1 MDIGGT
7 STRLAR
13 RVSSAGQSVAATVRR
28 HRPDYQI
35 ALYMGLLML
44 IGLIVMYAIG
54 PQRANFLNNVEN
66 TDFYTDSYF
75 FVKQTASLLLALAAF
90 ALMASIP
97 YRLIMKYAGK
107 VLLVAFAACA
117 LLLLLGNILGVE
129 QLTLCTKGACR
140 WFIVPGLG
148 TIQPA
153 EFLKFGVLLFVAGFL
168 GMRSQQGLVND
179 VNKTLIPVGMVAALS
194 MFFVIIMQKDMGTG
208 IALVAIL
215 VTMLVVSNI
224 SWRILG
230 MVFAG
235 LLVIGAMLIVMAP
248 HRMDRVAT
256 FFSGDNTSVDDPS
269 GYHISHAKIAI
280 GTGGFAGV
288 GIGNSIQ
295 ASGYL
300 PESINDSVFA
310 IMGETFGFIGLVG
323 VLCLFAALLL
333 RLLKVT
339 DHLVDMRLKLL
350 VAGVF
355 GWLGA
360 HVILNVAAMIGIFP
374 LTGITLPLLSFG
386 GTSMIF
392 IAAALGLA
400 FQLSRYTAFGSKLES
415 NRYEETK
422 NTSSRRGVGRTRN
435 ASRRRTS

>member
-1 MDIGGT
+1 MPQPWRSSRLGRRTADT
-7 STRLAR
+7 AQST
-13 RVSSAGQSVAATVRR
+13 AATVRR
-28 HRPDYQI
+28 HKPDYQI
-35 ALYMGLLML
+35 VLYMGLLML
-44 IGLIVMYAIG
+44 LGLVVMYAIG
-54 PQRANFLNNVEN
+54 PQRANFLNTSEG
-66 TDFYTDSYF
+66 TDFYTDTYF
-75 FVKQTASLLLALAAF
+75 FIKQTVSLLLAIGAF
-90 ALMASIP
+90 VAMATIP
-97 YRLIMKYAGK
+97 YTFIAKYAGK
-107 VLLVAFAACA
+107 ILLGALIICGVLV
-117 LLLLLGNILGVE
+117 LLGNILNIE

-140 WFIVPGLG
+140 WFIVPGGFG

-153 EFLKFGVLLFVAGFL
+153 ELLKFGVLLFTAGFL

-179 VNKTLIPVGMVAALS
+179 IQKTLIPVGIMTAIS

-215 VTMLVVSNI
+215 VTMLVAANI
-224 SWRILG
+224 RWRLLG
-230 MVFAG
+230 LIFAG
-235 LLVIGAMLIVMAP
+235 LLALGSLLILIAP
-248 HRMDRVAT
+248 HRIDRVMT
-256 FFSGDNTSVDDPS
+256 FFNGDNTSVDDPS
-269 GYHISHAKIAI
+269 GYHITHAKIAI
-280 GTGGFAGV
+280 GTGGILGV
-288 GIGNSIQ
+288 GIGNSVQ

-310 IMGETFGFIGLVG
+310 IMGETFGFIGLVA
-323 VLCLFAALLL
+323 VLGLFTALLL

-392 IAAALGLA
+392 IAGALGLA
-400 FQLSRYTAFGSKLES
+400 FQLSRYTAFGTRLQETPKPTRGSAVSK
-415 NRYEETK
+415 RK
-422 NTSSRRGVGRTRN
+422 GTS
-435 ASRRRTS
+435 